1 MSGPLDLAP
10 GARRRLASPWLLAAA
25 VGLLAACAVRVPLD
39 GSDSTQPR
47 PLPQGYLC
55 CNMRTDGAWIS
66 DINRTGPNQT
76 IVPLGTPVA
85 STGYGR
91 QTVYVRIAG
100 MDQSIGNDYSRNLD
114 LVTFARRYIV
124 EDDPRLKLAG
134 AAPEVQRAITEARLR
149 RGMSREQ
156 VLMSIGYPIASE
168 NPSLAVPVWRYWLTD
183 KDEFQVYFD
192 NEGRVTE
199 VVAPPAVRQQVL
211 VE

>member
-1 MSGPLDLAP
+1 MSRRPLD
-10 GARRRLASPWLLAAA
+10 ARRAWRRRAGPMLAVMA
-25 VGLLAACAVRVPLD
+25 GLLAACAVRVPLD
-39 GSDSTQPR
+39 GSDATQPR
-47 PLPQGYLC
+47 ALPQGFLC

-66 DINRTGPNQT
+66 DMNRTGPNQS

-91 QTVYVRIAG
+91 QTVYVKIAG

-114 LVTFARRYIV
+114 LVSFARRYIV
-124 EDDPRLKLAG
+124 EEDPRLKLAG
-134 AAPEVQRAITEARLR
+134 AAPEVQRAITEAKLR

-168 NPSLAVPVWRYWLTD
+168 NPTLATPVWRYWLTD